1 MLVRMTSRAI
11 TLETINSTVT
21 DNDIV
26 LLDFWAEWCGPCRQ
40 FGPVFERASEA
51 NPDIVFGKIDTEA
64 ERQLAAGFGITSI
77 PTLVA
82 FREGMIV
89 YAQPGALGPA
99 QLDQLIGGVRGLD
112 MEDIRRRMAEQEA
125 SEATERE
132 SSASAHS

>member
-1 MLVRMTSRAI
+1 MTSRAI
-11 TLETINSTVT
+11 TLDTINSTVT

-89 YAQPGALGPA
+89 YAQPGALGSA
-99 QLDQLIGGVRGLD
+99 QLDQLISGVRGLD
-112 MEDIRRRMAEQEA
+112 MEDIRRRMAEQEESGA
-125 SEATERE
+125 VESE
-132 SSASAHS
+132 SAAR

>member
-1 MLVRMTSRAI
+1 MTSRAI
-11 TLETINSTVT
+11 TLDTINSTVT

-51 NPDIVFGKIDTEA
+51 NPDIVFGKIDTEV

-89 YAQPGALGPA
+89 YAQPGALGSA

-112 MEDIRRRMAEQEA
+112 MEDIRRRVAEQEQA
-125 SEATERE
+125 EAAESE
-132 SSASAHS
+132 SAS

>member
-1 MLVRMTSRAI
+1 MTSRAI
-11 TLETINSTVT
+11 TLDTINSTVT

-51 NPDIVFGKIDTEA
+51 NPDIVFGKIDTEV

-89 YAQPGALGPA
+89 FAQPGALGPA
-99 QLDQLIGGVRGLD
+99 QLDQLISGVRGLD
-112 MEDIRRRMAEQEA
+112 MEDIRRRMAEQEQA
-125 SEATERE
+125 EAAESESTAR
-132 SSASAHS
+132 

>member
-1 MLVRMTSRAI
+1 MTSRAI
-11 TLETINSTVT
+11 TLDTINSTVT

-51 NPDIVFGKIDTEA
+51 NPDIVFGKIDTEV

-89 YAQPGALGPA
+89 FAQPGALGPA
-99 QLDQLIGGVRGLD
+99 QLDQLISGVRGLD
-112 MEDIRRRMAEQEA
+112 MEDIRRRMAEQEQA
-125 SEATERE
+125 EAAESE
-132 SSASAHS
+132 SAAR

>member
-1 MLVRMTSRAI
+1 MTSRAI
-11 TLETINSTVT
+11 TLDTINSTVT

-89 YAQPGALGPA
+89 FAQPGALGPA
-99 QLDQLIGGVRGLD
+99 QLDQLISGVRGLD

-125 SEATERE
+125 SEANE
-132 SSASAHS
+132 SESEASAHS

>member
-1 MLVRMTSRAI
+1 MTSRAI
-11 TLETINSTVT
+11 TLDTINSTVT

-89 YAQPGALGPA
+89 YAQPGALGSA
-99 QLDQLIGGVRGLD
+99 QLDQLISGVRGLD
-112 MEDIRRRMAEQEA
+112 MDDIRRRMAEQEQA
-125 SEATERE
+125 DAAESE
-132 SSASAHS
+132 SAAR

>member
-1 MLVRMTSRAI
+1 MTSRAI
-11 TLETINSTVT
+11 TLDTINSAVT

-89 YAQPGALGPA
+89 YAQPGALGSA
-99 QLDQLIGGVRGLD
+99 QLDQLISGVRGLD
-112 MEDIRRRMAEQEA
+112 MEDIRRRMAEQEESGA
-125 SEATERE
+125 VESE
-132 SSASAHS
+132 SAAR

>member
-1 MLVRMTSRAI
+1 MTSRAI
-11 TLETINSTVT
+11 SLDTINSTVT

-51 NPDIVFGKIDTEA
+51 NPDIVFGKIDTEV

-99 QLDQLIGGVRGLD
+99 QLDQLIDGVRGLD
-112 MEDIRRRMAEQEA
+112 MEDIRRRMAEQEQA
-125 SEATERE
+125 EAQAQNE
-132 SSASAHS
+132 SAAG

>member
-1 MLVRMTSRAI
+1 MTSRAI

-89 YAQPGALGPA
+89 FAQPGALGPA

-125 SEATERE
+125 SEANE
-132 SSASAHS
+132 SESEASAHS

>member
-1 MLVRMTSRAI
+1 MTSRAI
-11 TLETINSTVT
+11 TLDTINSTVT

-51 NPDIVFGKIDTEA
+51 NPDIVFGKIDTVA

-89 YAQPGALGPA
+89 YAQPGALGSA
-99 QLDQLIGGVRGLD
+99 QLDQLISGVRGLD
-112 MEDIRRRMAEQEA
+112 MEDIRRRMAEQEESGA
-125 SEATERE
+125 VESESTAR
-132 SSASAHS
+132 